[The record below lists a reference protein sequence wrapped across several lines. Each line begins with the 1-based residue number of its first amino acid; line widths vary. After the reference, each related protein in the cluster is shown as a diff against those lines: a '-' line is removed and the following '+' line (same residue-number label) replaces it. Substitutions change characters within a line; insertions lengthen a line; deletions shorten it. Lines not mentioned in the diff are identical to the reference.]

1 MRESYWKL
9 RERMLAA
16 GVWPQGWIAR
26 GACYSLGLAIVLFA
40 LEALL
45 QLFSPAWGASL
56 GGWVKFLLFDAALL
70 FTIVAFRGLKRK
82 VLWRLRN
89 RLIVTYVFI
98 GVIPVVLLVLM
109 AFITI
114 YLFAGQFASF
124 VVTSEINSQLR
135 SMQAVN
141 AAVSNELAARIEK
154 GESATAE
161 SLTGLRKR
169 DRAWRRRQV
178 YAWHGSTVVPL
189 SAVDAAPVAFPDFF
203 NKEDYAKAISEGQP
217 FKEIVR
223 DQDELYLRVA
233 SMFDVGKEKLTVVTS
248 EPLDKDLVARIADNL
263 GEITLYSAGIPLT
276 DSQKNDSQKN
286 DLQKSDLQKSDSQKN
301 GQTPGAAEAG
311 PTKEHSFETR
321 LFDEPAKDRNGDKDR
336 DKDGSS
342 AGKGKT
348 GPTPD
353 GQQVFRPTF
362 SVGSL
367 AAPAG
372 TMDREITFGTP
383 LPVVNWK
390 TGELARAGALVKVRT
405 RPSVLYGH
413 LFAALGDIAR
423 GVEYILLAVL
433 IFFAVI
439 ELIALIIGTRMTRTV
454 TGAVAHLY
462 DATKNVDRGDFSH
475 RIPVKSADQLA
486 QLSLSFNSMTESI
499 EKLILEQKEKQR
511 LEGELAI
518 AQEVQAQLFPRQV
531 SELESLEVHGFCRPA
546 RTVSGDYYDFLTASS
561 HKLILAVGDISGKG
575 ISAALL
581 MATIHS
587 AVRAY
592 SVESLPQMRETV
604 ARGSVAREPVAV
616 GAVAGSGRMMA
627 AWPEGIEVSPG
638 ALLGL
643 LNHQLYESTPPE
655 KYATLFLA
663 IYDGRSRQLTY
674 SNGGHLPPILIGRDG
689 AVRRLEAGG
698 TVVGLFEN
706 VTYDEASVEMHP
718 GEIFLA
724 YSDGVTEPEN
734 EFGEFGEERLID
746 LVSTNRRLPLVQ
758 ISQTVTAA
766 VDDWIGDNEQ
776 PDDITLVLAR
786 AR

>member
-1 MRESYWKL
+1 MREFYWKL
-9 RERMLAA
+9 RARMQEA
-16 GVWPQGWIAR
+16 GMWPQGWIAR
-26 GACYSLGLAIVLFA
+26 GACYSLGLAVALFVLEMLLKLVA
-40 LEALL
+40 PAASGSLE
-45 QLFSPAWGASL
+45 
-56 GGWVKFLLFDAALL
+56 GWVKFLVFDAAVL
-70 FTIVAFRGLKRK
+70 FSILSFRWLRRRL
-82 VLWRLRN
+82 LWRLRN

-98 GVIPVVLLVLM
+98 GVIPAVLLVVM
-109 AFITI
+109 ALITI
-114 YLFAGQFASF
+114 YLFAGQFASY

-154 GESATAE
+154 GEAPAAE
-161 SLTGLRKR
+161 SLAGLRKR
-169 DRAWRRRQV
+169 DRSWGRRRV
-178 YAWHGSTVVPL
+178 CAWHGTRVLLISGGSANPVPM
-189 SAVDAAPVAFPDFF
+189 DFPEFF
-203 NKEDYAKAISEGQP
+203 NKDQGPYAKVIREGQP

-223 DQDELYLRVA
+223 DKDGLYLRVA
-233 SMFDVGKEKLTVVTS
+233 SVFDVGPEKLTVVTG
-248 EPLDKDLVARIADNL
+248 EPLDKDLVADIAANL
-263 GEITLYSAGIPLT
+263 GEITVYSAGIALDESHAYRNPNAPN
-276 DSQKNDSQKN
+276 QK
-286 DLQKSDLQKSDSQKN
+286 
-301 GQTPGAAEAG
+301 G
-311 PTKEHSFETR
+311 FETR
-321 LFDEPAKDRNGDKDR
+321 IFDEPDKSKSAAVDGAKTPQN
-336 DKDGSS
+336 S
-342 AGKGKT
+342 KGEIFHPSFT
-348 GPTPD
+348 
-353 GQQVFRPTF
+353 
-362 SVGSL
+362 VGTL
-367 AAPAG
+367 AEPAD

-383 LPVVNWK
+383 LPVVDWK
-390 TGELARAGALVKVRT
+390 TGDLARAGAFISVRT
-405 RPSVLYGH
+405 RPSVLYAH
-413 LFAALGDIAR
+413 LFAALGDIAP
-423 GVEYILLAVL
+423 GVEYILLGIL

-439 ELIALIIGTRMTRTV
+439 EMVALIIGTRMTSTV
-454 TGAVAHLY
+454 TGAVANLY
-462 DATKNVDRGDFSH
+462 DATKHVDRGDFSH

-499 EKLILEQKEKQR
+499 EKLIQEQKEKQR

-592 SVESLPQMRETV
+592 SVESLPQMRE
-604 ARGSVAREPVAV
+604 PVAV
-616 GAVAGSGRMMA
+616 GAVAGAGRIMA

-655 KYATLFLA
+655 KYATLFLG
-663 IYDGRSRQLTY
+663 IYDGRSHQLTY
-674 SNGGHLPPILIGRDG
+674 SNGGHLPPILIREDG

-698 TVVGLFEN
+698 TVIGLFDN
-706 VTYDEASVEMHP
+706 MTYDEGSVEMHP

-746 LVSTNRRLPLVQ
+746 LVSANRHLPLIQV
-758 ISQTVTAA
+758 SQAVTSA

>member
-9 RERMLAA
+9 RARILAA
-16 GVWPQGWIAR
+16 GLWPQGWIAR
-26 GACYSLGLAIVLFA
+26 GACYSLGFAAGLFA
-40 LEALL
+40 LQMLL
-45 QLFSPAWGASL
+45 RLIAPAWGDSIS
-56 GGWVKFLLFDAALL
+56 GWVKFLVFDAALL
-70 FTIVAFRGLKRK
+70 FSIVAFRWLRRK
-82 VLWRLRN
+82 LLWRLRN

-98 GVIPVVLLVLM
+98 GVIPVALLVTM
-109 AFITI
+109 ALVTI

-135 SMQAVN
+135 SLQAVN

-154 GESATAE
+154 GETPTAE
-161 SLTGLRKR
+161 SLAGLRKR
-169 DRAWRRRQV
+169 DRAWGRRRV
-178 YAWHGSTVVPL
+178 CAWYGPKLLLLSTGSLDP
-189 SAVDAAPVAFPDFF
+189 AAMTFPDFF
-203 NKEDYAKAISEGQP
+203 NKDGSEYAKAVREGQP

-223 DQDELYLRVA
+223 DNDELYLRVA
-233 SMFDVGKEKLTVVTS
+233 SVFAVGSEKLTVITG
-248 EPLDKDLVARIADNL
+248 EPLDQYLVADIAANL
-263 GEITLYSAGIPLT
+263 GEITLYSAGIILDAQGNYQNPNAP
-276 DSQKNDSQKN
+276 K
-286 DLQKSDLQKSDSQKN
+286 
-301 GQTPGAAEAG
+301 PGVAVG
-311 PTKEHSFETR
+311 TSKEHSFETR
-321 LFDEPAKDRNGDKDR
+321 LFDAPEKSKAESGVTGATP
-336 DKDGSS
+336 GSS
-342 AGKGKT
+342 
-348 GPTPD
+348 PQRP
-353 GQQVFRPTF
+353 QQTFHPTF
-362 SVGSL
+362 TVGSL

-372 TMDREITFGTP
+372 MMDREITFGTP
-383 LPVVNWK
+383 LQVVDWK
-390 TGELARAGALVKVRT
+390 TGDRSTAGALVSVRT
-405 RPSVLYGH
+405 RPSVLYTH
-413 LFAALGDIAR
+413 LFAALGDLAR
-423 GVEYILLAVL
+423 GVEYILLGIL

-439 ELIALIIGTRMTRTV
+439 ELVALIIGTRMTRTV
-454 TGAVAHLY
+454 TGAVAQLY
-462 DATKNVDRGDFSH
+462 DATKHVDQGDFSH

-531 SELESLEVHGFCRPA
+531 TELESLEVHGFCRPA

-592 SVESLPQMRETV
+592 SVESLPQMRE
-604 ARGSVAREPVAV
+604 PVAV
-616 GAVAGSGRMMA
+616 GAVAGAGRIMA
-627 AWPEGIEVSPG
+627 AWPEGIEISPG

-655 KYATLFLA
+655 KYATLFLG
-663 IYDGRSRQLTY
+663 IYDGRSHRLTY
-674 SNGGHLPPILIGRDG
+674 SNGGHLPPILIARDG
-689 AVRRLEAGG
+689 EVRRLETGG
-698 TVVGLFEN
+698 TVVGLFDN
-706 VTYDEASVEMHP
+706 MTYDEASVEMHP

-734 EFGEFGEERLID
+734 EFGEFGEERLIE
-746 LVSTNRRLPLVQ
+746 LVSANRRLPLTQ
-758 ISQTVTAA
+758 ISQIVTAA

>member
-1 MRESYWKL
+1 MKKFYWTL
-9 RERMLAA
+9 RERMLTA
-16 GVWPQGWIAR
+16 GIWPQGWVAR
-26 GACYSLGLAIVLFA
+26 GAYYSLGFAIGLFVLAVA
-40 LEALL
+40 LKPIA
-45 QLFSPAWGASL
+45 PAASASL
-56 GGWVKFLLFDAALL
+56 GGWVKFLLFDAAVL
-70 FTIVAFRGLKRK
+70 FFIVAFRALKRK

-98 GVIPVVLLVLM
+98 GVIPAVLLIAM
-109 AFITI
+109 ALITL
-114 YLFAGQFASF
+114 YGFAGQFAVF

-135 SMQAVN
+135 SLEAVN
-141 AAVSNELAARIEK
+141 AAVGNELAARLER
-154 GESATAE
+154 GDNPTAE
-161 SLTGLRKR
+161 SLAGLRKR
-169 DRAWRRRQV
+169 DATWARRRMC
-178 YAWHGSTVVPL
+178 AWNGDQLL
-189 SAVDAAPVAFPDFF
+189 SLSDESKDAPISLPAF
-203 NKEDYAKAISEGQP
+203 AKGGLR
-217 FKEIVR
+217 EITR
-223 DQDELYLRVA
+223 DRGGLHLRVV
-233 SMFDVGKEKLTVVTS
+233 SLLSVGSKTLTVVTS
-248 EPLDKDLVARIADNL
+248 EPFDKELLGKIAAGM
-263 GEITLYSAGIPLT
+263 GEITLLDDPGFLQENKGRLPGSGPQTSTPVNAETKKGGIVISEKENGTTVNLHPSPTFTVGAVPASAG
-276 DSQKNDSQKN
+276 S
-286 DLQKSDLQKSDSQKN
+286 
-301 GQTPGAAEAG
+301 
-311 PTKEHSFETR
+311 
-321 LFDEPAKDRNGDKDR
+321 
-336 DKDGSS
+336 
-342 AGKGKT
+342 
-348 GPTPD
+348 
-353 GQQVFRPTF
+353 
-362 SVGSL
+362 
-367 AAPAG
+367 
-372 TMDREITFGTP
+372 MDREVTFYAP
-383 LPVVNWK
+383 LPVLDWK
-390 TGELARAGALVKVRT
+390 TGEREPSGALVVQVRT

-413 LFAALGDIAR
+413 LFAALGEFVR
-423 GVEYILLAVL
+423 GVEYILLGIL

-454 TGAVAHLY
+454 TGAVAQLY
-462 DATKNVDRGDFSH
+462 DATKHVDRGDFSH
-475 RIPVKSADQLA
+475 RIPVTSADQLA

-592 SVESLPQMRETV
+592 SVESLPQMRQ
-604 ARGSVAREPVAV
+604 PVAV
-616 GAVAGSGRMMA
+616 GARAGAGRIMA
-627 AWPEGIEVSPG
+627 AWPEGIEISPG

-655 KYATLFLA
+655 KYATLFLG
-663 IYDGRSRQLTY
+663 IYDGRSHKLTY
-674 SNGGHLPPILIGRDG
+674 SNGGHLPPILIGKDG

-698 TVVGLFEN
+698 TVIGLFDN
-706 VTYDEASVEMHP
+706 MAYDEGSVEMHP

-734 EFGEFGEERLID
+734 EFGEFGEERLLD
-746 LVSTNRRLPLVQ
+746 LVSMNRQFPLVQ
-758 ISQTVTAA
+758 ISETVTSA

>member
-1 MRESYWKL
+1 
-9 RERMLAA
+9 MLTA
-16 GVWPQGWIAR
+16 GLWPQGWIAR
-26 GACYSLGLAIVLFA
+26 GACYSLGLAIALFA
-40 LEALL
+40 LEMVLKLVAPKW
-45 QLFSPAWGASL
+45 SDSL

-70 FTIVAFRGLKRK
+70 FCIVAFRGLKRK

-98 GVIPVVLLVLM
+98 GVIPAALLVAM
-109 AFITI
+109 AFITM

-124 VVTSEINSQLR
+124 VVTSDINSQLR

-141 AAVSNELAARIEK
+141 AAVSNELAARIERK
-154 GESATAE
+154 ETPTAE
-161 SLTGLRKR
+161 SLAGLKKR
-169 DRAWRRRQV
+169 ERSWRRRQV
-178 YAWHGSTVVPL
+178 TAWQGARILPL
-189 SAVDAAPVAFPDFF
+189 SGVQSASLAFPDFV
-203 NKEDYAKAISEGQP
+203 NKNDNPYATAMREGQP

-223 DQDELYLRVA
+223 DKDELYLRVA
-233 SMFDVGKEKLTVVTS
+233 SRFDVGSEKLTVVTT
-248 EPLDKDLVARIADNL
+248 EPLDKNLVADIAANL
-263 GEITLYSAGIPLT
+263 GEITFYAAGITLDGNQPNEPNQSGINEPNQNGIKEGEPKASPSTKPAT
-276 DSQKNDSQKN
+276 DKGGIVISEN
-286 DLQKSDLQKSDSQKN
+286 KSGTSVE
-301 GQTPGAAEAG
+301 G
-311 PTKEHSFETR
+311 
-321 LFDEPAKDRNGDKDR
+321 GD
-336 DKDGSS
+336 
-342 AGKGKT
+342 
-348 GPTPD
+348 
-353 GQQVFRPTF
+353 QVLRPTF

-367 AAPAG
+367 AMPAG
-372 TMDREITFGTP
+372 FLDREITFGTP
-383 LPVVNWK
+383 LQVVDWK
-390 TGELARAGALVKVRT
+390 TGEMARAGALVKVRT
-405 RPSVLYGH
+405 RPSVLYSH

-423 GVEYILLAVL
+423 GVEYLLLAIL

-439 ELIALIIGTRMTRTV
+439 ELVALIIGTRMTRTV

-462 DATKNVDRGDFSH
+462 DATRNVDRGDFSH

-592 SVESLPQMRETV
+592 SVESLPQMRE
-604 ARGSVAREPVAV
+604 PVAV
-616 GAVAGSGRMMA
+616 GAVAGAGRMMA

-638 ALLGL
+638 ALLSL

-655 KYATLFLA
+655 KYATLFLG
-663 IYDGRSRQLTY
+663 IYDGRSHRLTY
-674 SNGGHLPPILIGRDG
+674 SNGGHLPPILISKDG
-689 AVRRLEAGG
+689 SVRRLEAGG
-698 TVVGLFEN
+698 TVIGLFDN
-706 VTYDEASVEMHP
+706 MIYDEGSVEMHP

-724 YSDGVTEPEN
+724 YSDGITEPEN

-746 LVSTNRRLPLVQ
+746 LVSANRRLPLVQ
-758 ISQTVTAA
+758 ISEAVTSA